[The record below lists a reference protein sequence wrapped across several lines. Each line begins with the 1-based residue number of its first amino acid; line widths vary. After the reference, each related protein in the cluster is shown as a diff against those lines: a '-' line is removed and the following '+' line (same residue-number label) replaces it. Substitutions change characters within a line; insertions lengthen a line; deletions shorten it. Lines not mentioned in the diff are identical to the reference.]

1 MFRYKNKKL
10 KVNINIPMKGEQR
23 QESQETHK
31 HIEEDRKL
39 LIQVIVIF
47 VFRIVKSG
55 EEYLVLVYIL
65 YFKLFVFQAL
75 GIKIMLIIAHH
86 GPNRVYYTMVFLL
99 VCYRLN
105 HN

>member
-1 MFRYKNKKL
+1 MKGDHRQESQETHKHIEEDRKL

-47 VFRIVKSG
+47 VLRIVKSG

-65 YFKLFVFQAL
+65 
-75 GIKIMLIIAHH
+75 
-86 GPNRVYYTMVFLL
+86 
-99 VCYRLN
+99 
-105 HN
+105 

>member
-47 VFRIVKSG
+47 VLRIVKSG

-65 YFKLFVFQAL
+65 
-75 GIKIMLIIAHH
+75 
-86 GPNRVYYTMVFLL
+86 
-99 VCYRLN
+99 
-105 HN
+105 